1 MIEPEIRKLA
11 EERNFA
17 FMATLNDEGA
27 PTGHVMWVDADDDHI
42 LINTETGRAKFRYVE
57 KDPRVSIVIVDRD
70 DPYHYAE
77 VRGRVVETVTG
88 KAARDHITHL
98 SYRYDNRPYDDARI
112 KTERVILKIA
122 PERQR
127 VY

>member
-1 MIEPEIRKLA
+1 MNPGVSAALLA
-11 EERNFA
+11 GSADQAVDFEVDRV
-17 FMATLNDEGA
+17 
-27 PTGHVMWVDADDDHI
+27 PT
-42 LINTETGRAKFRYVE
+42 
-57 KDPRVSIVIVDRD
+57 VIVDRD

-88 KAARDHITHL
+88 NAARDHITHL